1 MPISLLQLTSQP
13 VATLR
18 KRLKLTLPILGL
30 FLSKCQ
36 KCFPLKQPQES
47 WIFSVG
53 SHILFDKKI
62 IFGTDTCDNISALPL
77 QLIA

>member
-18 KRLKLTLPILGL
+18 KRLKHTLPVLGF

-36 KCFPLKQPQES
+36 KCLLLKQPQES
-47 WIFSVG
+47 WIFFFSMK
-53 SHILFDKKI
+53 SHIK
-62 IFGTDTCDNISALPL
+62 
-77 QLIA
+77 